1 MVPRRN
7 KVKAVRTAIAT
18 VVLLGAVPHSVLAQ
32 TSSCGDLRNGVVGPW
47 DYRTSTVESR
57 RVVEDHH
64 FTPNVESLSAG
75 ESTVHIGGDIDYL
88 LRAYPNHARGLL
100 AMIRL
105 AAKEG
110 ERPRGSRYTVECWF
124 DRATRFA
131 PNDGAVHML
140 HGVYLLKKGR
150 KDDAIKSLE
159 LARDL
164 GSAEDANLNY
174 NLGLAYL
181 EVGQFDKSLAHAH
194 KAYALGFPL
203 PGLKNRLQRANK
215 WRDPQPQGTGS
226 SSSGG

>member
-1 MVPRRN
+1 MVSTRI
-7 KVKAVRTAIAT
+7 KVKTACAAIAA
-18 VVLLGAVPHSVLAQ
+18 VFLGAIPQLVVAQ
-32 TSSCGDLRNGVVGPW
+32 ASSCGDLRNGQVGPW

-57 RVVEDHH
+57 KIIEDYH
-64 FTPNVESLSAG
+64 FTPQVESLSGG
-75 ESTVHIGGDIDYL
+75 ESSAYIGGDIDYL

-100 AMIRL
+100 ALTRL

-110 ERPRGSRYTVECWF
+110 ERPKGSRFTVECWF

-131 PNDGAVHML
+131 PDDGAVHML
-140 HGVYLLKKGR
+140 YGIYLLKKGR

-181 EVGQFDKSLAHAH
+181 EVGQFEKSLAHAH
-194 KAYALGFPL
+194 RAYALGFPL

-215 WRDPQPQGTGS
+215 WRDPAPQG
-226 SSSGG
+226 SGAATRGG